1 MNPPPSPLPRIWIVE
16 QHTLPPGYPGG
27 TRHFHIGEELIAQG
41 FDVEIMTSDFH
52 ISKRKHLKLRWPQL
66 KQSESF
72 GDLRWTWLW
81 ASGYQRNNWRRYTN
95 ILTFTGTLALTTML
109 RRKPDVI
116 IGSSPHLL
124 AAYAAY
130 LMAKLRRVPFY
141 IEIRDLWPQTLIDM
155 GGKSESSR
163 MVRLLAWLERKLY
176 THADRVLLLAEE
188 AVDYVVARGAK
199 RENILWVPNGVELF
213 PLATLPTPSV
223 ARKEHRIEQDR
234 FVLMYTGAHGA
245 ANSLATTVEA
255 ARFLDHE
262 APGKFR
268 ILLVGDGI
276 EKANLLQ
283 QGVGIECLEFREPIP
298 KRDLRTLL
306 HAADALILTLL
317 DVPVFHYG
325 VSPRKLYDYYAA
337 GKPVVVNVEGQITRE
352 VTNHA
357 CGFCALPENPR
368 SLADAILK
376 MAALSPAAR
385 AAMGKQSRALAAS
398 TYDMQVIAQRIA
410 KVARLDLMKN

>member
-1 MNPPPSPLPRIWIVE
+1 MSRPTTPRPRIWIIE

-27 TRHFHIGEELIAQG
+27 TRHFHIGEELVAQG
-41 FDVEIMTSDFH
+41 FDVEVMTSDFH
-52 ISKRKHLKLRWPQL
+52 ISKREHLKLCWPRL
-66 KQSESF
+66 KMAESF
-72 GDLRWTWLW
+72 GELRWTWLW
-81 ASGYQRNNWRRYTN
+81 ASGYQRNNWKRYMN
-95 ILTFTGTLALTTML
+95 ILTFAGTMALTTMF
-109 RRKPDVI
+109 RRKPDVM

-155 GGKSESSR
+155 GGKSEDSR

-176 THADRVLLLAEE
+176 TNADRVLLLAEE
-188 AVDYVVARGAK
+188 AVDYVVERGAK
-199 RENILWVPNGVELF
+199 RENVLWVPNGVELF
-213 PLATLPTPSV
+213 ALDSLPTSSA
-223 ARKEHRIEQDR
+223 AREKHKIDQGR

-255 ARFLDHE
+255 ARLLDQD

-276 EKANLLQ
+276 EKAKLLE
-283 QGVGIECLEFREPIP
+283 QGAEIECLEFREAIP
-298 KRDLRTLL
+298 KRELRTLL

-337 GKPVVVNVEGQITRE
+337 GKPVIVNVEGQITRE
-352 VTNHA
+352 VTDSA
-357 CGFCALPENPR
+357 CGFCAPPENPR
-368 SLADAILK
+368 ALADAMLK
-376 MAALSPAAR
+376 MADLSADALSE
-385 AAMGKQSRALAAS
+385 MGKRSRALAES
-398 TYDMQVIAQRIA
+398 TYDMQAIARRIA
-410 KVARLDLMKN
+410 EVATLDTKRS